1 MTRARLVLVLVLAAL
16 LVPAPGALAQDGNP
30 FDGLPPA
37 PPPPAPTAEPADDP
51 SGGDITRETMWIIG
65 GALLVVFIGIGM
77 WISRDARRNLPAGE
91 RDDPRRTRDE
101 GPHKHER
108 QAKAKARAKGRAQR
122 QARKA
127 GRKTRR

>member
-1 MTRARLVLVLVLAAL
+1 MRTRLLVIVVLAAL
-16 LVPAPGALAQDGNP
+16 LAPSAALAQDNNP

-37 PPPPAPTAEPADDP
+37 PPPPAPTVEPVDDP
-51 SGGDITRETMWIIG
+51 SDDNITRDTMWIIG
-65 GALLVVFIGIGM
+65 GGLLVVMFGIGW
-77 WISRDARRNLPAGE
+77 WISRDARRNLPADE
-91 RDDPRRTRDE
+91 RDDRRRLREE
-101 GPHKHER
+101 GPHKRER